1 MGSLN
6 ALMRSGA
13 VSHKTAGKWQVPSK
27 IKGTSSQPSKMAN
40 FDHSQRDEASK
51 DSHGA
56 VPIDHKG
63 GHINAAQFQR
73 DKARSMP
80 SKGGAVNAKYVPGRR
95 AINQFPEGQHKTFPK
110 GASYEGG
117 PSAKTGNTRM
127 KGPIPRSG
135 GYYGGGGQNT
145 Q

>member
-13 VSHKTAGKWQVPSK
+13 VSHKVAGKWPPSK
-27 IKGTSSQPSKMAN
+27 LKGTRSEPSKMAN
-40 FDHSQRDEASK
+40 FDHSQRDEGAK
-51 DSHGA
+51 ESHGA

-63 GHINAAQFQR
+63 GHINASQFQR

-110 GASYEGG
+110 GADYGG
-117 PSAKTGNTRM
+117 RGHSDKTGNTRM
-127 KGPIPRSG
+127 KGPIPRTG